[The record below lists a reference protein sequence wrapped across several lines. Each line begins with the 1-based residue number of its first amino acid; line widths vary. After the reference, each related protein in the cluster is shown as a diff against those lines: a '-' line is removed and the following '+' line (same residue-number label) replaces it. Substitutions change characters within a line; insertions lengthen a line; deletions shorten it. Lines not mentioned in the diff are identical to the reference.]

1 MGACMAK
8 IKKKNDNQKLTS
20 PTGIISINKEVRKS
34 MVNEQSYI
42 SNKGE
47 DVDAELQKLQALG
60 ESINPRRGLITDG

>member
-8 IKKKNDNQKLTS
+8 IKKKNDNQKLIS
-20 PTGIISINKEVRKS
+20 PKGIISINKEVRKS
-34 MVNEQSYI
+34 MVNEQSYV

-60 ESINPRRGLITDG
+60 ESTNQRRGLITDG